1 MSNATKINLD
11 TASRVDVT
19 CRKGDTFS
27 LRLTITTSTGAAG
40 FAKDDVFL
48 FQVRDSD
55 TGSVVTN
62 DSSTAFS
69 KSVTATDSDVSNTF
83 VDITVTAADMKTM
96 PSGLYVYDVEQK
108 VPGTSPAPD
117 TVSTLIFG
125 TLKVNED
132 VSITA

>member
-27 LRLTITTSTGAAG
+27 LRLTVTDSAGAAG
-40 FAKDDVFL
+40 FAAGDIFL

-55 TGSVVTN
+55 TGSLVAN
-62 DSSTAFS
+62 DSSDSFA
-69 KSVTATDSDVSNTF
+69 KSVTAAGGDVTNKY
-83 VDITVTAADMKTM
+83 VDIKVTAAVMKTM

-108 VPGTSPAPD
+108 LASND
-117 TVSTLIFG
+117 SVSTLIFG

>member
-27 LRLTITTSTGAAG
+27 LRLTVTDSSGAAG
-40 FAKDDVFL
+40 FAAGDIFL

-55 TGSVVTN
+55 TGSLVAN
-62 DSSTAFS
+62 DSSDSFA
-69 KSVTATDSDVSNTF
+69 KSVTANSGDVDDVANKY
-83 VDITVTAADMKTM
+83 VDITVTAAVMKTM

-108 VPGTSPAPD
+108 LASD
-117 TVSTLIFG
+117 SSVSTLIFG

>member
-27 LRLTITTSTGAAG
+27 LRLTVTDSAGAAG
-40 FAKDDVFL
+40 FATGDIFL
-48 FQVRDSD
+48 LQVRDSD
-55 TGSVVTN
+55 TGSLVANDTGTNFSRTITAASGDVTN
-62 DSSTAFS
+62 
-69 KSVTATDSDVSNTF
+69 KY
-83 VDITVTAADMKTM
+83 VDITVTAAVMKTM

-108 VPGTSPAPD
+108 LASD
-117 TVSTLIFG
+117 SSVSTLIFG